1 MVIVH
6 QNYCHIYNIAYCDD
20 CYRIKFIM
28 MIYMMIVTIKLS
40 SQTT

>member
-20 CYRIKFIM
+20 CYRIN
-28 MIYMMIVTIKLS
+28 IYIYIHDK
-40 SQTT
+40 